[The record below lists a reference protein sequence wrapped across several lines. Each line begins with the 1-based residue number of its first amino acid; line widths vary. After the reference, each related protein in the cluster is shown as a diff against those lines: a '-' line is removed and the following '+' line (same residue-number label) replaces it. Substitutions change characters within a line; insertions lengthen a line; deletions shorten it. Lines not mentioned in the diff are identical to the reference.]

1 MTCDVSFSLF
11 LSLSKRRGTKEGGIR
26 LRSRVLLW
34 IFGFTGTRRT
44 GNSPLISDGFRA
56 IRKETFVQR
65 VVSRFSTCRCWC
77 SASIKDGK
85 ARCDIVVCGLAY
97 QSPTFLF
104 FILSFSFFVFASML
118 FLLFPFFSFLF
129 LRLKRI

>member
-97 QSPTFLF
+97 QSSTFLF
-104 FILSFSFFVFASML
+104 FILSFSFFVFASTL
-118 FLLFPFFSFLF
+118 FLLFPFFSLLF
-129 LRLKRI
+129 FRLKRI

>member
-1 MTCDVSFSLF
+1 MTCDVSFTLF

-97 QSPTFLF
+97 QSFLF
-104 FILSFSFFVFASML
+104 FILSFSFFVFASTF
-118 FLLFPFFSFLF
+118 FLLFPFFSLLF
-129 LRLKRI
+129 FRLKRI

>member
-1 MTCDVSFSLF
+1 MTCDVSFTLF

-97 QSPTFLF
+97 QSSTFLF
-104 FILSFSFFVFASML
+104 FILSFSFFVFASTL
-118 FLLFPFFSFLF
+118 FLLFPFFSLLF
-129 LRLKRI
+129 FRLKRI

>member
-1 MTCDVSFSLF
+1 MTFLF
-11 LSLSKRRGTKEGGIR
+11 LSSSLCRSEGARRKEEFDFVHE
-26 LRSRVLLW
+26 SCC
-34 IFGFTGTRRT
+34 GFTGTRRT

-65 VVSRFSTCRCWC
+65 VVSWFSTCRCWC

-104 FILSFSFFVFASML
+104 FILSFSFFVFASTL
-118 FLLFPFFSFLF
+118 FLLFPFFSLLF